1 MREELLK
8 GLSPEQLEKARACR
22 SSEELL
28 QLAKEEGL
36 ELNDAQLEAVAGGTC
51 DATPP
56 QNNVGSLPTPTG
68 PRCPRCGSTN
78 TIAVYDSYY
87 SEGMAHRCNN
97 CGNIWE

>member
-36 ELNDAQLEAVAGGTC
+36 ELNDAQLEAVAGGSC
-51 DATPP
+51 DKTP
-56 QNNVGSLPTPTG
+56 QNNCATLPTPTG
-68 PRCPRCGSTN
+68 PRCPQCGSTN
-78 TIAVYDSYY
+78 TIVVFDSYF
-87 SEGMAHRCNN
+87 SEGIGHRCNN
-97 CGNIWE
+97 CGTTWE